1 MGRICWQSQDEKK
14 PRENKRGQSSNLV
27 NATRSPSLS
36 LSSQQSAHCKFGLI
50 AQFSLQSLTFISS
63 PKVSTADTA
72 LQHSI
77 FSSSSFRSTQL
88 NNWITQLLTLD
99 HTHAWGNDTVFFLS
113 FPPRITCKFL
123 KVDMRLILW
132 TNLDQLQH
140 FIPVNSQQHPIN
152 CIRKLPSFWP
162 CISGADP
169 FSFPEKELRIQMLI
183 LNKRIDSDI

>member
-1 MGRICWQSQDEKK
+1 MARICWQSQDEKK
-14 PRENKRGQSSNLV
+14 PRENKRGQSSKLV
-27 NATRSPSLS
+27 NATRPH
-36 LSSQQSAHCKFGLI
+36 SAR
-50 AQFSLQSLTFISS
+50 A
-63 PKVSTADTA
+63 VSTLQIWINCSIFTSISNFYIFTESFNSKYNITA
-72 LQHSI
+72 HSI
-77 FSSSSFRSTQL
+77 VSSSLFRSTQL
-88 NNWITQLLTLD
+88 NNCITQLLTLD
-99 HTHAWGNDTVFFLS
+99 HIQEVMIQFLFFL
-113 FPPRITCKFL
+113 PHPWITCKFL
-123 KVDMRLILW
+123 KVDTGLIFW